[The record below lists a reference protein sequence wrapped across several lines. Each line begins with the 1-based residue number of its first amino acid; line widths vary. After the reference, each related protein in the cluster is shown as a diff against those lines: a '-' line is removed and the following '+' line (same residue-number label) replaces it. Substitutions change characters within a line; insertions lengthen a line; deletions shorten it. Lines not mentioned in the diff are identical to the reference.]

1 MAEDMQANVQDTA
14 QATQTVDDLKAKYG
28 KVFQVTSTVEP
39 DDDTTVDFT
48 FIFKK
53 ASAASYDRY
62 MKTASGGMLK
72 ATQTFLRDNITDE
85 YEAALEKAF
94 ADYPALAISLA
105 EKLLGQLG
113 LSKTTN
119 LKSL

>member
-1 MAEDMQANVQDTA
+1 MADDTQAAVQNTA
-14 QATQTVDDLKAKYG
+14 QAVPTIEELKAKYG

-62 MKTASGGMLK
+62 MKTASSGMLK

-85 YEAALEKAF
+85 YEAAMESAF
-94 ADYPALAISLA
+94 VDYPALAISLA